1 MFSLTLGII
10 PAIYRRR
17 NGFHY
22 YFITALKNSLL
33 LLLPRRETVQITPY
47 LIYSGHDSRR
57 DDRIIRST
65 TQASLRAA
73 YGSHRAIAGSPG
85 THRRIGA
92 AENACARLR
101 QSGEEKAARGA
112 AEGAQKA

>member
-1 MFSLTLGII
+1 MFSYPCVEYLFQSLI
-10 PAIYRRR
+10 
-17 NGFHY
+17 HY
-22 YFITALKNSLL
+22 ITCRAG
-33 LLLPRRETVQITPY
+33 ETVQITPY